1 MVIKTVR
8 HQHKEGRQMRGHR
21 EPRRQTVRGQH
32 REPRKKPH
40 IHGQVIFK
48 GAKTI

>member
-1 MVIKTVR
+1 MR
-8 HQHKEGRQMRGHR
+8 GHREPRRQTDEGHR

>member
-21 EPRRQTVRGQH
+21 EPRRQTD
-32 REPRKKPH
+32 E
-40 IHGQVIFK
+40 
-48 GAKTI
+48 GAQRAQKADR